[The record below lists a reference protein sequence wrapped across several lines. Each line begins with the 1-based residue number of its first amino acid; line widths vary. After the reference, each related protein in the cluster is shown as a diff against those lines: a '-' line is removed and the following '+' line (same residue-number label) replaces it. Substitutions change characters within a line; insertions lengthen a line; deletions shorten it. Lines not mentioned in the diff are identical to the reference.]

1 MSGFEQNVQE
11 KLKGILPDIVIR
23 APHGKTLNYTTI
35 IDTLKTQ
42 FPKQIYAGTPYSYNT
57 VMLQTNDQYFHVAS
71 LCGIDP
77 ASEKETTE
85 LHTYLQKDASLK
97 QLDTTNNIFVGS
109 PLAQRFHLCRNQKID
124 LFYAEDQTVK
134 RNKISFDRA
143 PATVAGSF
151 TTGME
156 DVDEHVIFC
165 SLTFFTSLFPDEG
178 VTRIGI
184 KAMPHID
191 TKKLAAAINER
202 TTLHA
207 QTWMALYPAMIS
219 ALALEKYAM
228 IAILVLITLV
238 AATNLIALISLF
250 VTQKK
255 RDIAILLAHGLP
267 ARHIRLIFIIIS
279 IGITLVAGAI
289 GTSLGAIVGWYID
302 AFRIIALPHVYYV
315 SHLPATIYP
324 IHIVSIM
331 GFVIALGLIT
341 ALLATRSIARITIAK
356 TLKYE
361 V

>member
-1 MSGFEQNVQE
+1 
-11 KLKGILPDIVIR
+11 
-23 APHGKTLNYTTI
+23 
-35 IDTLKTQ
+35 
-42 FPKQIYAGTPYSYNT
+42 
-57 VMLQTNDQYFHVAS
+57 
-71 LCGIDP
+71 
-77 ASEKETTE
+77 
-85 LHTYLQKDASLK
+85 
-97 QLDTTNNIFVGS
+97 
-109 PLAQRFHLCRNQKID
+109 
-124 LFYAEDQTVK
+124 
-134 RNKISFDRA
+134 
-143 PATVAGSF
+143 
-151 TTGME
+151 
-156 DVDEHVIFC
+156 
-165 SLTFFTSLFPDEG
+165 
-178 VTRIGI
+178 
-184 KAMPHID
+184 MPHID

-207 QTWMALYPAMIS
+207 QTWMALYPALMS

-331 GFVIALGLIT
+331 GFAIALGLIT